1 MTVHWIEVKNER
13 WKLWAEVVGFQPVA
27 GEHGGEN
34 LGWHFVG
41 LCEYIGI
48 LDKDQTKVSI
58 QE

>member
-1 MTVHWIEVKNER
+1 MSR
-13 WKLWAEVVGFQPVA
+13 VGFQPVA